1 MNFHF
6 LAGTALA
13 LAAAVFLPTALAD
26 EGHSHD
32 AAPAAP
38 AAAGLPRFAL
48 ESKTFELVGVR
59 QGHELTLYLDRHA
72 DNQPVNDARLEL
84 RIGEKDFV
92 AKPHGEGTYEV
103 ELDETTAEAT
113 GELPVI
119 ARLRVD
125 DARDELRGEWH
136 IEAADGHGHDADA
149 TPAWRRL
156 LPWAAAALVALA
168 LVLAAAVAWLLR
180 RRPVTGAAA

>member
-1 MNFHF
+1 MNFRF

-38 AAAGLPRFAL
+38 AAAALPRFAL
-48 ESKTFELVGVR
+48 ESEAFELVGVR
-59 QGHELTLYLDRHA
+59 QGQELTLYLDRHA
-72 DNQPVNDARLEL
+72 DNQPLNDARIEL
-84 RIGEKDFV
+84 QIGGKNLV
-92 AKPHGEGTYEV
+92 AEPHGEGTYEV
-103 ELDETTAEAT
+103 ELDEATAEAT
-113 GELPVI
+113 GELPLV
-119 ARLRVD
+119 ARLSVG
-125 DARDELRGEWH
+125 DARDELRGDWH

-156 LPWAAAALVALA
+156 LPWAAAALAA
-168 LVLAAAVAWLLR
+168 LVLAAAAARLLR
-180 RRPVTGAAA
+180 RRPAPGAAA